1 MDVQTLIDNLMFWSI
16 FIPVIWL
23 VWESNKPQ
31 TYFRAYWFLV
41 KQRRA
46 MTAKVKS
53 QPCHQSR
60 SLSN

>member
-1 MDVQTLIDNLMFWSI
+1 MDVQTLIDNLVFWSI
-16 FIPVIWL
+16 FTPVIWL

-31 TYFRAYWFLV
+31 TYFRAHWFLL

-53 QPCHQSR
+53 
-60 SLSN
+60 